1 MQLRRS
7 YATIWNVLS
16 RSKLH
21 RWVAR
26 CQNVKIPGGRTLF
39 LLPPIALPIC
49 RFCGLSL
56 VISTYFCEFYT
67 FRIKY
72 WSENAVGKS
81 YGENK
86 KFCPPPGREFAKI
99 LGIFLSVWYLRSPK
113 AIFLVNLA
121 PPIGKNALAHA
132 LFLLLEIYCG
142 VVVDF
147 VPPPG
152 TGPRDRLLEFFT

>member
-86 KFCPPPGREFAKI
+86 KFCPPPGTRICENFGYISICMVSKVAKGNFSRKFGAANWKKRLSTCPFLTSGDI
-99 LGIFLSVWYLRSPK
+99 LWG
-113 AIFLVNLA
+113 
-121 PPIGKNALAHA
+121 
-132 LFLLLEIYCG
+132 CG
-142 VVVDF
+142 RLC
-147 VPPPG
+147 PPPG